1 MIRGDHFLGVPDAVR
16 CCGRGRPPV
25 ACRSQRWASNVFGI
39 MKKSRLAA
47 STLSVVA
54 LTIGS
59 VTGIGVAPA
68 SATEV
73 SVVINNITYTAD
85 DRSPAGATVTSH
97 AGTGGAVVIPARVTI
112 GGNMYDV
119 TTIGPSAFEGDRLT
133 SVTIPNGVTSIGANA
148 FSSNWLGSVV
158 IPASVTAI
166 GDLAFNHSGL
176 STVSMSTGLQ
186 TIGED
191 SFSHNSLKSITI
203 PNSVTSIGI
212 SAFYDNELASV
223 TIPSSVETIGGGA
236 FSSNLLTSV
245 TISSGVTEI
254 GSFAFHSNQLTSV
267 TIPNS
272 VEILGGGA
280 FRDNMLT
287 SVKISTNVSTIEY
300 GTFWDNRLKSVTIPS
315 SVRTIEN
322 TAFYN
327 NQLTSVSLPSGIES
341 IGDAAFA
348 NNLLS
353 SVTIPSAVDTIG
365 CAVFDSNPMR
375 GVLFMGGAPTI
386 RVVVSCEGEPL
397 GPQLRNTVYFLAEN
411 AAGFDPLWNGYKT
424 SVAQTFTTSPL
435 PTIAGTKKVGKTLTA
450 ATGRWNP
457 SNGVTFSYVWSR
469 ADTNGGVQTPIDGA
483 TKKTYKLVAADKRKF
498 ITVSVTA
505 SKIGFADTVKTSA
518 PGSTKIAG

>member
-1 MIRGDHFLGVPDAVR
+1 MTISLRRVALSLAV
-16 CCGRGRPPV
+16 
-25 ACRSQRWASNVFGI
+25 I
-39 MKKSRLAA
+39 
-47 STLSVVA
+47 A

-85 DRSPAGATVTSH
+85 DTSPAGATVTSH

-112 GGNMYDV
+112 DGDVYDV

-166 GDLAFNHSGL
+166 GDLAFKYSGL
-176 STVSMSTGLQ
+176 STVSMSAGLQ
-186 TIGED
+186 TIGD
-191 SFSHNSLKSITI
+191 DAFANNLLQSITI
-203 PNSVTSIGI
+203 PNSVAAIGVN
-212 SAFYDNELASV
+212 AFWDNELASV
-223 TIPSSVETIGGGA
+223 TIPGSVDSIGGGAFASNLLKSVTIASGVTDIGGFAFRDNQLSSVTIPNSVETIGGGA
-236 FSSNLLTSV
+236 F
-245 TISSGVTEI
+245 
-254 GSFAFHSNQLTSV
+254 
-267 TIPNS
+267 
-272 VEILGGGA
+272 
-280 FRDNMLT
+280 RDNLLT
-287 SVKISTNVSTIEY
+287 SVKISSSIDSIEFA
-300 GTFWDNRLKSVTIPS
+300 TFMNNRLKSVAIPAG
-315 SVRTIEN
+315 VTAIGH

-327 NQLTSVSLPSGIES
+327 NLLTSVAIPSGVEE
-341 IGDAAFA
+341 IGDAAFST
-348 NNLLS
+348 NLLS
-353 SVTIPSAVDTIG
+353 SITIPSAVETIG
-365 CAVFDSNPMR
+365 CAGFASNPVRSVLFLGVAPTLTVFDQ
-375 GVLFMGGAPTI
+375 
-386 RVVVSCEGEPL
+386 CEGETF

-411 AAGFDPLWNGYKT
+411 ASGFDPLWNGYKT

-518 PGSTKIAG
+518 SGSTKIAG